1 MKTANEEFFNC
12 SMFQKNVSAFIDNE
26 LDEVVKEKFIAHVA
40 KCTGCSTLLTE
51 CTHFKKHLGKL
62 IPVKVSPE
70 FDFRLKA
77 RIRLEN
83 TRLYNPLYRSKL
95 YIRDNWKMFLAV
107 PAAAIII
114 LIGVFSHPD
123 LFNYSNLTETIQ
135 ITSRMN
141 GKEPAS
147 PSEDSSEEIV
157 YYVLESVKPKEIEK
171 GIFLSEQNVS
181 IQVTSTNPNI
191 KLISF

>member
-1 MKTANEEFFNC
+1 MKTANEEFFTC
-12 SMFQKNVSAFIDNE
+12 SMFQKSVSAFIDNE
-26 LDEVVKEKFIAHVA
+26 LDEVVKEQLSAHAA

-51 CTHFKKHLGKL
+51 YAHIKDYIGKL
-62 IPVKVSPE
+62 VPINVSPE

-95 YIRDNWKMFLAV
+95 FIHENWKMFLAV
-107 PAAAIII
+107 PATVIII
-114 LIGVFSHPD
+114 LIGVLPHPD
-123 LFNYSNLTETIQ
+123 LFNYDNITETIQ

-141 GKEPAS
+141 GKEPAP
-147 PSEDSSEEIV
+147 PSEDYSEEIV
-157 YYVLESVKPKEIEK
+157 YYVLDSVKPKEVEK
-171 GIFLSEQNVS
+171 GVFLIEQNVS
-181 IQVTSTNPNI
+181 IQVTSKNPNI